1 MTTDRTNDGTQ
12 ASPYLRK
19 DINLGTILKLP
30 HGSVGYRAHLHEQ
43 LALLKADGH
52 IGAQSWNQFDETM
65 AAGLRA
71 TGMARIT
78 VAQQAD
84 GVARDHK
91 ARGLDATTIHLGT
104 SFESDAEIDVL
115 VASVL
120 EAAAKHSYA
129 MYIETH
135 RATLTQDIRRTV
147 DMVERFPE
155 VRFNVDLSHYY
166 TGHELTYGGEFDQR
180 VERLSPIFERTR
192 FMHGRISN
200 SGCIQAPVSDEGVP
214 VAHFRAMWQ
223 RCFEGFLRGAQ
234 TGDYLSFNAE
244 LLPMRIGTGDD
255 TQWLHYAQQR
265 PAHDD
270 DPLEGEPTDRFLE
283 VRAIWEIA
291 SEAFSAAQHNATM
304 RATP

>member
-12 ASPYLRK
+12 ALPYLRK
-19 DINLGTILKLP
+19 DINLGTILNLP
-30 HGSVGYRAHLHEQ
+30 RGSAGYRAHLHEQ

-52 IGAQSWNQFDETM
+52 IGAQSWNQSEEII
-65 AAGLRA
+65 AAGLRT

-78 VAQQAD
+78 VAQQSD

-91 ARGLDATTIHLGT
+91 TRGLDATTIHLGS
-104 SFESDAEIDVL
+104 SFESDAEIDAL

-120 EAAAKHSYA
+120 EAAARHSYP

-147 DMVERFPE
+147 DMVSRFPD

-166 TGHELTYGGEFDQR
+166 TGHEITYGGEFEQR
-180 VERLSPIFERTR
+180 VERLEPIFERAR

-200 SGCIQAPVSDEGVP
+200 AGCIQAPVIDDGVY
-214 VAHFRAMWQ
+214 VAHFRSMWQ

-234 TGDYLSFNAE
+234 PGDYLSFNAE
-244 LLPMRIGTGDD
+244 LLPMRIGTGEQ

-265 PAHDD
+265 LANTD
-270 DPLEGEPTDRFLE
+270 DPLEGEPTDRILE
-283 VRAIWEIA
+283 ARAIWEIA
-291 SEAFSAAQHNATM
+291 SEAFLAAQNEVIMNNAL
-304 RATP
+304 